1 MFHLNLNEGLT
12 LMLQEKTRAGL
23 MIVVLMVAALA
34 GCNGPTK
41 AGTEARAAANARMN
55 VINAQVHFD
64 QAKQSFDSGQFE
76 KAQREIQRAIARYP
90 DAPNYYVLQGRIYM
104 ETHDLEASLNC
115 FKIAIDMLDGAE
127 KLATAKS
134 ETDKIKQTA
143 TPREVTT
150 LAEAHYFTGIV
161 FQRWSDDEQAFHAY
175 RRAFELQPTN
185 AQYLLAAAE
194 SLIAMGEFEQARQLV
209 EPRMSYFEHNAALR
223 QLQAQI
229 ALLQGDPK
237 RAAALYAEARLLNP
251 DDLGLLEQM
260 MWSQYAAGM
269 YGQCHETIKQ
279 LQQTRARLAAR
290 TAPQPGGSRATDDY
304 SAPRTDLTHLEAR
317 CLNMM
322 GRTTEAREL
331 YLELSRARPADS
343 VVWVELGTLSW
354 ELGDFRRLAMCAV
367 QLIALAP
374 DRYEGY
380 MFKGLNERHKGNID
394 EAVKLFRKAAECS
407 TDLALPHLLLGQT
420 LEQTGDVSGAFAAYQ
435 TAAQIEPNSPDARE
449 LMNRLASQ
457 MNSQSQPALSSAPTE

>member
-1 MFHLNLNEGLT
+1 MVHRTLNEGLT
-12 LMLQEKTRAGL
+12 LMHHRKTRAGL
-23 MIVVLMVAALA
+23 VIATMVLTVLA

-41 AGTEARAAANARMN
+41 AGKEARSAANARMN
-55 VINAQVHFD
+55 IINAQVHFD

-76 KAQREIQRAIARYP
+76 KAQREIQRAITRYP
-90 DAPNYYVLQGRIYM
+90 DAPNYYVLQGRIFL

-115 FKIAIDMLDGAE
+115 FTIAIDMLKGAV
-127 KLATAKS
+127 AAAPAKS
-134 ETDKIKQTA
+134 ESDKFKTT
-143 TPREVTT
+143 TPSREVTT
-150 LAEAHYFTGIV
+150 LAEAHYFSGIV
-161 FQRWSDDEQAFHAY
+161 FQRWSDDEQSYQCYFN
-175 RRAFELQPTN
+175 AFELEPTN

-194 SLIAMGEFEQARQLV
+194 SLIACGEFEQARHLIEQRL
-209 EPRMSYFEHNAALR
+209 SYFEHNAALR

-260 MWSQYAAGM
+260 MWSQYAAGQ
-269 YGQCHETIKQ
+269 YGQCHETIKR
-279 LQQTRARLAAR
+279 LQETRARLASR
-290 TAPQPGGSRATDDY
+290 SAPQPNGSRTTEDYTAT
-304 SAPRTDLTHLEAR
+304 RTDLMHLEAR

-331 YLELSRARPADS
+331 YIELSRVRAADA
-343 VVWVELGTLSW
+343 VVWVELGTLAW

-380 MFKGLNERHKGNID
+380 MFKGLNERQKGNID
-394 EAVKLFRKAAECS
+394 EAVKLFQKAAQCS
-407 TDLALPHLLLGQT
+407 TDLAMPHLLLGQS
-420 LEQTGDVSGAFAAYQ
+420 LEQSGDLEGAFAAYQ
-435 TAAQIEPNSPDARE
+435 AASQVEPNSPEARE
-449 LMNRLASQ
+449 LIRRLAIQ
-457 MNSQSQPALSSAPTE
+457 MSTDSEPALSAAPTE